1 MKCRPATNAD
11 IPEMTRIITEG
22 FLDYPFHVM
31 LQPHLYRAEHYP
43 QCLSLLNR
51 MMAKAYVEYRNALV
65 VEHEGDV
72 VAVALMHDRP
82 IGFWPNFFAG
92 GYQLFRYG
100 TPRLFMNLS
109 DAADVGDQYA
119 LDAGDF
125 DWYLEILSVDRRM
138 RGRGVGRWLV
148 AKVLPDFVAKRGGR
162 AYGFVTS
169 TESNARFYLNG
180 GCELLDR
187 GSMSLRGQTCP
198 IWAFQKEAK
207 LL

>member
-1 MKCRPATNAD
+1 
-11 IPEMTRIITEG
+11 MTRIITEG

-72 VAVALMHDRP
+72 VGVALMHDRP

-100 TPRLFMNLS
+100 TPRLLMDFS
-109 DAADVGDQYA
+109 DAADLGDQYA

-187 GSMSLRGQTCP
+187 GSASLRGQTCP

>member
-1 MKCRPATNAD
+1 MPTCDKRRYPRDGTHYH
-11 IPEMTRIITEG
+11 EG

-72 VAVALMHDRP
+72 VGVALMHDRP

-100 TPRLFMNLS
+100 TPRLLMNFS
-109 DAADVGDQYA
+109 DAATSA
-119 LDAGDF
+119 
-125 DWYLEILSVDRRM
+125 ISTPSTR
-138 RGRGVGRWLV
+138 
-148 AKVLPDFVAKRGGR
+148 
-162 AYGFVTS
+162 VTS
-169 TESNARFYLNG
+169 TGISRSSRSTGACGVGAWGVGLSPRCFPTLWQREVGARM
-180 GCELLDR
+180 
-187 GSMSLRGQTCP
+187 GS
-198 IWAFQKEAK
+198 
-207 LL
+207 

>member
-100 TPRLFMNLS
+100 TPRLLMDFS
-109 DAADVGDQYA
+109 DAADLGDQYA

-125 DWYLEILSVDRRM
+125 DWYLETLSVDRRM

-148 AKVLPDFVAKRGGR
+148 AKVHHDIVAKRGG
-162 AYGFVTS
+162 
-169 TESNARFYLNG
+169 G
-180 GCELLDR
+180 GD
-187 GSMSLRGQTCP
+187 GV
-198 IWAFQKEAK
+198 AN
-207 LL
+207 

>member
-1 MKCRPATNAD
+1 
-11 IPEMTRIITEG
+11 MTRIITEG

-72 VAVALMHDRP
+72 VGVALMHDRP

-100 TPRLFMNLS
+100 TPRLLMDFS
-109 DAADVGDQYA
+109 DAADLGDQYA

-180 GCELLDR
+180 GCELLDVVEVR
-187 GSMSLRGQTCP
+187 LREQTCP
-198 IWAFQKEAK
+198 IWAFQRRAE
-207 LL
+207 LLDS

>member
-1 MKCRPATNAD
+1 
-11 IPEMTRIITEG
+11 MTRIITEG
-22 FLDYPFHVM
+22 FLDYPFQVM

-82 IGFWPNFFAG
+82 IGFWPNFF
-92 GYQLFRYG
+92 
-100 TPRLFMNLS
+100 
-109 DAADVGDQYA
+109 
-119 LDAGDF
+119 
-125 DWYLEILSVDRRM
+125 DWYLETLSVDRRM

-187 GSMSLRGQTCP
+187 GSTSLRGQTCP